1 MSDRNNAVVILVTAP
16 DAEVAGSIGWTLVD
30 ERLAACVNIAPNLR
44 SIYRWNGE
52 VQDDPEVLMLIKA
65 RRDDTDAIVA
75 RVEQLHPYR
84 VPEVIAVEIVAGLG
98 TYLDWIQA
106 ETERDG

>member
-16 DAEVAGSIGWTLVD
+16 NAEVAGKIGWTLVE

-44 SIYRWNGE
+44 SIYRWQGE
-52 VQDDPEVLMLIKA
+52 VQDDPEVLMFIKA
-65 RRDDTDAIVA
+65 RRDDIDSLIA
-75 RVEQLHPYR
+75 RVERLHPYK
-84 VPEVIAVEIVAGLG
+84 VPEIIALEITAGLG
-98 TYLDWIQA
+98 NYLDWIMT

>member
-1 MSDRNNAVVILVTAP
+1 MSNRNNAVVILVTAP

-44 SIYRWNGE
+44 SIYRWRGE

-65 RRDDTDAIVA
+65 RRDDLDAVVA
-75 RVEQLHPYR
+75 RVEKLHPNR
-84 VPEVIAVEIVAGLG
+84 VPEVIALEIVAGLE

>member
-30 ERLAACVNIAPNLR
+30 ERLAACVNIAPHLR
-44 SIYRWNGE
+44 SIYRWKGE

-65 RRDDTDAIVA
+65 RRDDLDAIVA
-75 RVEQLHPYR
+75 RVEQLHPNQ
-84 VPEVIAVEIVAGLG
+84 VPEVIALEIVAGLG